1 MPGYPSCLRRT
12 GVTDVCN
19 LSVPDDCG
27 HHKLNAEKFRTI
39 RETLNKFAAV
49 IASAAKQSMLYAK
62 STTYGLP
69 RRFAP
74 RNDGLNKCFPKPAY
88 GFTLI
93 ELIIFI
99 VIISVGLAGVLL
111 IFDTVT
117 RRSADPVRAKQAIA
131 VAEGMLDEIM
141 NKSFCDPDTVTLP
154 APGTSVP
161 ATCGTHT
168 TEATRD
174 LYDDVDDYIG
184 YNRTG
189 VRDVASDATVVLAGY
204 NVTVTVTMPAP
215 GSNFVVGANT
225 ITPTDYRIVTV
236 TVSDTV
242 GNQSYAITGYKF
254 KND

>member
-1 MPGYPSCLRRT
+1 M
-12 GVTDVCN
+12 
-19 LSVPDDCG
+19 
-27 HHKLNAEKFRTI
+27 
-39 RETLNKFAAV
+39 
-49 IASAAKQSMLYAK
+49 
-62 STTYGLP
+62 ST
-69 RRFAP
+69 
-74 RNDGLNKCFPKPAY
+74 KPTS

-99 VIISVGLAGVLL
+99 VIISVGLAGVLS

-174 LYDDVDDYIG
+174 LYDDVDDYNG
-184 YNRTG
+184 YSRSG

-204 NVTVTVTMPAP
+204 NVLVTVTTP
-215 GSNFVVGANT
+215 GSNFVVSANT
-225 ITPTDYRIVTV
+225 ITPADYRIVTV